1 MSLDANVW
9 WFFAWR
15 CWAEQG
21 VLICVLPRK
30 TLKERIPE
38 IEKVV
43 DIQPEQEPL
52 TAAGVEEVRPAELPT
67 SPM

>member
-1 MSLDANVW
+1 MVLL
-9 WFFAWR
+9 
-15 CWAEQG
+15 G
-21 VLICVLPRK
+21 VPTGVPRK

-52 TAAGVEEVRPAELPT
+52 TAAGVEEVRVEWRALR
-67 SPM
+67 